1 MSTWESFTMMS
12 TANSGTFS
20 WYWVCRARW
29 RQPAFFL
36 RCKYRH
42 HILCLNIYFMRISN
56 YTTTNIYIYTYVYYM
71 LCISVYYMMMC
82 NIYVN
87 ISSYFDWCNNIA
99 IISVII
105 SPVYRIN
112 PAGGSWNHLVSLS
125 SLAAPEFSQGHRL
138 KLLEEWNCEA
148 LNDSLNGK
156 WTWTWTEYEVGNW
169 IIEYEMDFHE
179 CLWFAWWILMINDVV
194 FEKKWIWNKNL
205 KKNDDDVG
213 TEWNMLEL
221 NGTWWS
227 WMEHNG
233 NMMERNGLL

>member
-1 MSTWESFTMMS
+1 MSLYLQYIASTLQVTSVETHWKSMGNSSIFT
-12 TANSGTFS
+12 
-20 WYWVCRARW
+20 R
-29 RQPAFFL
+29 
-36 RCKYRH
+36 KKIRH
-42 HILCLNIYFMRISN
+42 R
-56 YTTTNIYIYTYVYYM
+56 
-71 LCISVYYMMMC
+71 
-82 NIYVN
+82 
-87 ISSYFDWCNNIA
+87 
-99 IISVII
+99 
-105 SPVYRIN
+105 
-112 PAGGSWNHLVSLS
+112 LVSLS

-194 FEKKWIWNKNL
+194 FEKKWIWNKIL
-205 KKNDDDVG
+205 KKNYDDVG

-221 NGTWWS
+221 NGIWWS